1 MSIYFMT
8 ASRQDVWN
16 PASATGRLFCDQ
28 VESVARLLEVESGLG
43 AIVSDEVVVNDE
55 KFVSFVQ
62 SFAERLLRTS
72 AESGAYRLLEGC
84 FSIAGALALKLGA
97 RLPEDDT
104 VARLVSEGRRI
115 VG

>member
-8 ASRQDVWN
+8 PNKRDVWN
-16 PASATGRLFCDQ
+16 PASVTGRLFCEQ
-28 VESVARLLEVESGLG
+28 VESVARLLDVESGLG
-43 AIVSDEVVVNDE
+43 AVVSDEVVVNDE

-72 AESGAYRLLEGC
+72 AESGAYLLLEGC
-84 FSIAGALALKLGA
+84 FSIAGALAVKLGA
-97 RLPEDDT
+97 RLPDDDT
-104 VARLVSEGRRI
+104 IATLVSEGRRI